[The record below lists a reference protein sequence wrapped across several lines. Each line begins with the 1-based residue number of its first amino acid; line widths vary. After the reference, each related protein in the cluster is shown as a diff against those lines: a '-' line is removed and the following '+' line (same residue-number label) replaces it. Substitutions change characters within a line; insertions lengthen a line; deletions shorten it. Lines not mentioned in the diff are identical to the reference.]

1 MKTVEAAFMLSLNE
15 LASMCVHEVTGIC
28 ASLVA
33 CAQEQ

>member
-1 MKTVEAAFMLSLNE
+1 MRTVEAAFMLSLNE
-15 LASMCVHEVTGIC
+15 LASMCVHDVAGIY